1 MPKEK
6 SFTEVFCENERQEFE
21 KNKLFSCKFFIL
33 KMPIALDIEK
43 FLDEGK
49 KSIIIDVRTPAEFE
63 QGHIPGAYNIP
74 LFTNE
79 ERAEVGTIYKK
90 IGRQEAIHKGLEI
103 FGPRMISMVNELQR
117 QLQVAGTLPDEKT
130 ICVHCWRG
138 GMRSGA
144 VAWLFEVYGFNVFT
158 LRNGYKA
165 FRRLVLEEFEKERK
179 IIVLGGK
186 TGSGKTL
193 VLHELKKSIPVIDL
207 EGLAHHKGSSFGSI
221 GELPQPTQE
230 HFENKLAMELRRTD
244 AKENL
249 LLEDES
255 KLIGQRII
263 PAKLFEQMRACKVL
277 YLDIPFEE
285 RAKYIAEHYGKYPK
299 EDLLAATERILK
311 KLDTRYSKD
320 ALRFINEGNL
330 LESFKISL
338 RYYDKTYD
346 YGLSKREGNSVV
358 KMEFEKVDV
367 KKMTEEI
374 NKRMTNEN

>member
-1 MPKEK
+1 MP
-6 SFTEVFCENERQEFE
+6 T
-21 KNKLFSCKFFIL
+21 
-33 KMPIALDIEK
+33 ALDIEK
-43 FLDEGK
+43 FLEEGK
-49 KSIIIDVRTPAEFE
+49 NSIIIDVRTPAEFE
-63 QGHIPGAYNIP
+63 QGHIPGAHNIP

-103 FGPRMISMVNELQR
+103 FGPRMMSLIEQLLKLSADPDIR
-117 QLQVAGTLPDEKT
+117 QGDKT
-130 ICVHCWRG
+130 VYIHCWRG

-144 VAWLFEVYGFNVFT
+144 VAWLFEVYGYKVFT
-158 LRNGYKA
+158 LKKGYKA
-165 FRRLVLEEFEKERK
+165 FRRWVLDEFEKDRK

-193 VLHELKKSIPVIDL
+193 VLHELKKNIPVIDL

-230 HFENKLAMELRRTD
+230 HFENKLAMELHNTD

-255 KLIGQRII
+255 KLIGQRIL
-263 PAKLFEQMRACKVL
+263 PPKLFEQMRNCKVL
-277 YLDIPFEE
+277 YLDIPFDE
-285 RAKYIAEHYGKYPK
+285 RAQYIAEHYGKYPK

-320 ALRFINEGNL
+320 ALRFIEEGNL

-338 RYYDKTYD
+338 KYYDKTYD
-346 YGLSKREGNSVV
+346 FGLGKREGNTIV
-358 KMEFEKVDV
+358 KLEFERVDV
-367 KKMTEEI
+367 EEI
-374 NKRMTNEN
+374 ANEISSRMTNVN